1 MEPQF
6 YNHPLVHLNI
16 VFNGIQFTVAQI
28 FKNPLKCNAQK
39 LYGNTTGIQRNTN
52 DWSNWGGKHVQVLT
66 APGLGYCYLQCG
78 FIKYQIYLRSQV
90 NEHNKSRFWTP
101 LNLKF
106 VKGSLLLLLT
116 ELLSEMVWP
125 MKFKGSNLNINLGKG
140 R

>member
-1 MEPQF
+1 M
-6 YNHPLVHLNI
+6 
-16 VFNGIQFTVAQI
+16 
-28 FKNPLKCNAQK
+28 
-39 LYGNTTGIQRNTN
+39 
-52 DWSNWGGKHVQVLT
+52 QVLT

-90 NEHNKSRFWTP
+90 NEHNKSRFGTP

-106 VKGSLLLLLT
+106 VKGSLLLLLLT
-116 ELLSEMVWP
+116 ELLSRMVWQ